1 MSKQINSKL
10 LQKYIRQLQ
19 NRPEFSNRELKEL
32 MYENGKR
39 RTHKHRDGGLGYRR
53 ERGTSSIKY

>member
-1 MSKQINSKL
+1 MSKQIL

-19 NRPEFSNRELKEL
+19 NRPEFSNRELKKL

-39 RTHKHRDGGLGYRR
+39 RTHKHRDGGLGYRK
-53 ERGTSSIKY
+53 ELIKY